1 MDETR
6 IEKEMYEFA
15 KDKLKYTFND
25 ISWLA
30 KAMRSKKIEIK
41 GEGKN
46 HSEYTNESLATV
58 GDALLKFIISDNLY
72 RNNKGNLTKESI
84 TKNRESIEKN
94 STMHKLMIEEAWIK
108 YSYNDSSFTKD
119 NPPNNEKVVCKNHD
133 PYIEAIVGAIYY
145 DSNFECVKKW
155 VENTLIPLLKSYAEN
170 KINLK

>member
-94 STMHKLMIEEAWIK
+94 ST
-108 YSYNDSSFTKD
+108 KD

-155 VENTLIPLLKSYAEN
+155 VENTLIPLLKSYVE
-170 KINLK
+170 K